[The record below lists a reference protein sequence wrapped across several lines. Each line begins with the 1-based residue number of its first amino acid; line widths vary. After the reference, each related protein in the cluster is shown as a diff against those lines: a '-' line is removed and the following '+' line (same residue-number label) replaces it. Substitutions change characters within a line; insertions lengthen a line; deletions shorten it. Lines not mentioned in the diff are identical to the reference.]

1 MAGSSRTGTGLART
15 VITITGIGAI
25 LLGVWAS
32 SSDGKASPGLA
43 ASPDPAAR
51 TRGESRELEP
61 LHAPEEVVEDDVGST
76 SLPSESVSSAS
87 GSPDAAPVPKPTRD
101 FLPDELAVLRV
112 SIHERLAAFD
122 AASPTERLH
131 EARELLAH
139 SIAVILCARGE
150 GPIPRG
156 MPGDQ
161 DVSLAGQ
168 GGRWSFQVNYQTFH
182 FDGVDFPEYAEYVPL
197 LRSAYDD
204 EMVLASTS
212 VELPDRLAED
222 IRMRAYEAISWL

>member
-1 MAGSSRTGTGLART
+1 MSRKRRGLARA
-15 VITITGIGAI
+15 VIIFTGAWAIAI
-25 LLGVWAS
+25 LIVVLNPRR
-32 SSDGKASPGLA
+32 DSPSPVPIA
-43 ASPDPAAR
+43 ASQRTPDALDTIEREVSLHPPEDFAVEEELGSEAAADAIPQ
-51 TRGESRELEP
+51 TP
-61 LHAPEEVVEDDVGST
+61 DHAP
-76 SLPSESVSSAS
+76 LPSPPRHTPE
-87 GSPDAAPVPKPTRD
+87 
-101 FLPDELAVLRV
+101 FLPEELAVLGV
-112 SIHERLAAFD
+112 SIHERLAEFD
-122 AASPTERLH
+122 AASPTQQLH

-182 FDGVDFPEYAEYVPL
+182 FDGADFPEYAEYVPL

-204 EMVLASTS
+204 EMVLASTA
-212 VELPDRLAED
+212 VELPERLAED
-222 IRMRAYEAISWL
+222 IRLRAYEAISWL